1 MTTNQAVTGAS
12 AQEILDLCRNYTLY
26 EWGTQEQVNPIPFV
40 RAKGIYLW
48 DADGKR
54 YLDFNSQAMCVNIG
68 HADDRVIQAINQQV
82 SELPYVVPAHAT
94 EARGRLGQEL
104 ARISP
109 EGLTKSYITLAG
121 ADANEAAVRIARLY
135 TGRHK
140 IMTRYR
146 SYHGS
151 SQGVMYA
158 SGDFRRMPSEQG
170 MTGVVRILD
179 PYPYRSPL
187 AVDPENFVDAY
198 MQYLED
204 VIEREGPETIAAI
217 LLEPITGTNGIIVP
231 PQGWFAGVRELCDRY
246 GILLIDD
253 EVMSGFGRTG
263 KWFAIEH
270 EGVAPDMMT
279 IAKGLTSAIVPLGA
293 VMVNDSISAH
303 FEHNPLGHGI
313 TYGSHTVGCA
323 AALATLS
330 VYEEDNLISNAAR
343 MGEIIQNEYAAMT
356 ERHPSVGEG
365 RGRGLFTVL
374 ELTADRRT
382 KAPLMSVD
390 PELTQRVD
398 QFFRDEGMF
407 VNVRGD
413 FIFGN
418 PPLSI
423 TEAELRWALSVVDRA
438 LDITDEAVRA

>member
-1 MTTNQAVTGAS
+1 MTTEPAASGAS
-12 AQEILDLCRNYTLY
+12 AQEILDLCREYTLY
-26 EWGTQEQVNPIPFV
+26 EWGTQEQINPIPFV
-40 RAKGIYLW
+40 RAKGNYLW

-68 HADDRVIQAINQQV
+68 HADDRVIAAINEQV
-82 SELPYVVPAHAT
+82 SALPYVIPAHAT
-94 EARGRLGQEL
+94 EARGRLGKEL

-109 EGLTKSYITLAG
+109 PGLNKSYITLAG

-140 IMTRYR
+140 ILTRYR

-158 SGDFRRMPSEQG
+158 SGDFRRMPSEEG

-179 PYPYRSPL
+179 PYLYRSPL
-187 AVDPENFVDAY
+187 AVNEEDFVPAY

-204 VIEREGPETIAAI
+204 VVQREGPETIAAI

-231 PQGWFAGVRELCDRY
+231 PEGWYPGVRELCDRY

-253 EVMSGFGRTG
+253 EVMAGFGRTG
-263 KWFAIEH
+263 KMFAIEH
-270 EGVAPDMMT
+270 EEVVPDMMT
-279 IAKGLTSAIVPLGA
+279 MAKGLTSAIVPLGA
-293 VMVNDSISAH
+293 VMVSDAIA
-303 FEHNPLGHGI
+303 EYLEQNPLGHGI

-323 AALATLS
+323 AALATLA
-330 VYEEDNLISNAAR
+330 VYEEENLIENAVR
-343 MGEIIQNEYAAMT
+343 MGEIIQSEYAAMT
-356 ERHPSVGEG
+356 ERHPSIGEA
-365 RGRGLFTVL
+365 RGRGLFTVI
-374 ELTADRRT
+374 ELTADRLT
-382 KAPLMSVD
+382 KAPLMSID
-390 PELTQRVD
+390 PELTSRVD

-423 TEAELRWALSVVDRA
+423 SENELRWALSVVDRA
-438 LDITDEAVRA
+438 LDITDEAVRS

>member
-1 MTTNQAVTGAS
+1 MTRDDAHSGAS
-12 AQEILDLCRNYTLY
+12 AEEILGLCREYTLY
-26 EWGTQEQVNPIPFV
+26 EWGTQDSVNPIPFA
-40 RAKGIYLW
+40 RAKGNYLW

-68 HADDRVIQAINQQV
+68 HADDRVVRAIARQV
-82 SELPYVVPAHAT
+82 AELPYVVPAHAT
-94 EARGRLGQEL
+94 EARGRLGKEL
-104 ARISP
+104 ARITP

-140 IMTRYR
+140 ILTRYR

-158 SGDFRRMPSEQG
+158 SGDFRRMPSEEG

-179 PYPYRSPL
+179 PYLYRSPL
-187 AVDPENFVDAY
+187 AVNEEDFVDAY
-198 MQYLED
+198 MQYLDD
-204 VIEREGPETIAAI
+204 VIQREGPETIAAI

-231 PQGWFAGVRELCDRY
+231 PEGWYPGIREICDRY

-253 EVMSGFGRTG
+253 EVMAGFGRTG

-270 EGVAPDMMT
+270 EQVVPDMMT
-279 IAKGLTSAIVPLGA
+279 MAKGLTSAIVPLGA
-293 VMVNDSISAH
+293 VIVNDRIAEH
-303 FEHNPLGHGI
+303 FEHHPLGHGI

-330 VYEEDNLISNAAR
+330 VYEEDNLIENAVR
-343 MGEIIQNEYAAMT
+343 MGEIIQSEYRAMT
-356 ERHPSVGEG
+356 ERHPSIGDA

-374 ELTADRRT
+374 ELTADRDT

-390 PELTQRVD
+390 PELTRRVD
-398 QFFRDEGMF
+398 QFFRDQGMF
-407 VNVRGD
+407 VNVRAD

-423 TEAELRWALSVVDRA
+423 TEDELRWALSVVDRA
-438 LDITDEAVRA
+438 LEITDEAIRS

>member
-1 MTTNQAVTGAS
+1 MSMEQPVSGAS
-12 AQEILDLCRNYTLY
+12 AQEILDLCREYTLY
-26 EWGTQEQVNPIPFV
+26 EWGTQEQVNPIPFA
-40 RAKGIYLW
+40 RAKGNYLW
-48 DADGKR
+48 DADGNR

-68 HADDRVIQAINQQV
+68 HADDRVVKAIADQV
-82 SELPYVVPAHAT
+82 AELPYVVPAHAT
-94 EARGRLGQEL
+94 EARGRLGKEL

-109 EGLTKSYITLAG
+109 EGLNKSYITLAG

-140 IMTRYR
+140 ILTRYR

-158 SGDFRRMPSEQG
+158 SGDFRRMPSEEG

-179 PYPYRSPL
+179 PYLYRSPL
-187 AVDPENFVDAY
+187 AVNEEDFVPAY

-204 VIEREGPETIAAI
+204 VIQREGPETIAAI

-231 PQGWFAGVRELCDRY
+231 PEGWYRGVRELCDRY

-253 EVMSGFGRTG
+253 EVMAGFGRTG

-270 EGVAPDMMT
+270 EDVAPDMMT
-279 IAKGLTSAIVPLGA
+279 MAKGLTSAIVPLGA
-293 VMVNDSISAH
+293 VMVNDRIAEH

-313 TYGSHTVGCA
+313 TYGSHAVGCA

-330 VYEEDNLISNAAR
+330 VYEEDNLIENAQR
-343 MGEIIQNEYAAMT
+343 MGEIMQDEYAAMKD
-356 ERHPSVGEG
+356 RHPSIGEA
-365 RGRGLFTVL
+365 RGRGLFTVI
-374 ELTADRRT
+374 ELTADRAT
-382 KAPLMSVD
+382 KAPLMSID
-390 PELTQRVD
+390 PDLTHQVD
-398 QFFRDEGMF
+398 QFFRNEGMF

-418 PPLSI
+418 PPLTI
-423 TEAELRWALSVVDRA
+423 TEEELRWALSVVDRA

>member
-1 MTTNQAVTGAS
+1 MTTDQAVTAAS
-12 AQEILDLCRNYTLY
+12 AQEILDLCREYTLY
-26 EWGTQEQVNPIPFV
+26 EWGTQEQINPIPFV

-68 HADDRVIQAINQQV
+68 HADDRVVQAIAEQV
-82 SELPYVVPAHAT
+82 AELPYVVPAHAT
-94 EARGRLGQEL
+94 EARGRLGREL

-109 EGLTKSYITLAG
+109 KGLNKSYITLAG

-140 IMTRYR
+140 ILTRYR

-158 SGDFRRMPSEQG
+158 SGDFRRMPAEEG

-179 PYPYRSPL
+179 PYLYRSPL
-187 AVDPENFVDAY
+187 AVDQEDFVPAY

-204 VIEREGPETIAAI
+204 VIQREGPETIAAI

-231 PQGWFAGVRELCDRY
+231 PDGWYQGIRELCDRY

-253 EVMSGFGRTG
+253 EVMAGFGRTG

-270 EGVAPDMMT
+270 EGVVPDMMT
-279 IAKGLTSAIVPLGA
+279 MAKGLTSAIVPLGA
-293 VMVNDSISAH
+293 VMVNDSIAAH

-330 VYEEDNLISNAAR
+330 VYEEDGLIENAVH
-343 MGEIIQNEYAAMT
+343 MGEIMQAEYAAMKT
-356 ERHPSVGEG
+356 RHPSIGEA

-374 ELTADRRT
+374 ELTADRST
-382 KAPLMSVD
+382 KEPLMSTN
-390 PELTQRVD
+390 PELTAQVD

-423 TEAELRWALSVVDRA
+423 SEEELRWALSIVDRA
-438 LDITDEAVRA
+438 LDITDAAVRS

>member
-1 MTTNQAVTGAS
+1 MATEQALSGAS
-12 AQEILDLCRNYTLY
+12 AEEILDLCREYTLY
-26 EWGTQEQVNPIPFV
+26 EWGTQEQINPIPFV

-68 HADDRVIQAINQQV
+68 HADDRVVRAIAEQV
-82 SELPYVVPAHAT
+82 AELPYVIPAHAT

-109 EGLTKSYITLAG
+109 EGLNKSYITLAG

-140 IMTRYR
+140 ILTRYR

-158 SGDFRRMPSEQG
+158 SGDFRRMPSEEG

-179 PYPYRSPL
+179 PYLYRSPL
-187 AVDPENFVDAY
+187 AVNEEDFVPAY

-204 VIEREGPETIAAI
+204 VIQREGPETIAAI

-231 PQGWFAGVRELCDRY
+231 PEGWYRGIRELCDRY

-253 EVMSGFGRTG
+253 EVMAGFGRTG

-270 EGVAPDMMT
+270 EDVVPDMMT
-279 IAKGLTSAIVPLGA
+279 MAKGLTSAIVPLGA
-293 VMVNDSISAH
+293 VMVNDRIAEH
-303 FEHNPLGHGI
+303 FEQNPLGHGI

-323 AALATLS
+323 AAIATLK
-330 VYEEDNLISNAAR
+330 VYEEDNLIENAVR
-343 MGEIIQNEYAAMT
+343 MGEIMQAEYAAMK
-356 ERHPSVGEG
+356 ERHPSIGEA

-374 ELTADRRT
+374 ELTSDRAT

-390 PELTQRVD
+390 PELTGRVD

-423 TEAELRWALSVVDRA
+423 TEDELRWALSVVDRA
-438 LDITDEAVRA
+438 LDITDAAVRS